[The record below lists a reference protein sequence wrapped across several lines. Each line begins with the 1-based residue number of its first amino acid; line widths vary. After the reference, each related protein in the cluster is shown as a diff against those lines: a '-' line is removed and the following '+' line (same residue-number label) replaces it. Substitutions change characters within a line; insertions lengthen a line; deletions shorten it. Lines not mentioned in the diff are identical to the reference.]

1 MGLDATGGQ
10 PAGEA
15 ELPKE
20 HLLRAV
26 LDGTTDAVFVK
37 DRTGRY
43 LVINAAGAG
52 YLGHTV
58 AEVVGRRDDELWPPA
73 TARQIMAHDRQ
84 VMETGE
90 PQSFEAALPVADSA
104 RIFLSTKAPYR
115 DPEGRVVGLIG
126 ISRDI
131 TERKRIEQA
140 LRESEERVAR
150 ILESAMDA
158 IVAID
163 GQRTIQLFNA
173 AAEDVFRCSAAE
185 AVGQPFD
192 RFASPALRDMLT
204 RCQRAFAQNQVKKRY
219 VWVPGGLVARR
230 ADGEEF
236 PIEATISRVEQA
248 HQPLL
253 TLILRDVNERRRAEE
268 ELRKLQLE
276 NLYLHEEV
284 RTSHGPDEMVGESP
298 AIRRVFDAIEQVAA
312 TDATVLITGET
323 GTGKELVAR
332 AIHARSARRPAMLVK
347 VNCAALPGGLVESEL
362 FGHEKGA
369 FTGAIARKIGR
380 FELAHGGTIFLDEI
394 GDLPLELQA
403 KLLRVL
409 QEGEFERVGGA
420 EMRRVDVRVIAATNQ
435 HIENAVAEG
444 RFREDLY
451 YRLHVFPIHVPPLR
465 ERPED
470 IPLLA
475 RHFALTCGKKM
486 GKRIESIPP
495 DMMHALRGHA
505 WPGNVRELHNVI
517 ERAVILSR
525 GGVLELG
532 EWPAAPV
539 RAAGSSE
546 GNGTTPPS
554 LRDVER
560 QHIIKMLERTGWRVS
575 GAKGAAAILGLKPTT
590 LESRMKNLGIHR
602 PA

>member
-1 MGLDATGGQ
+1 MGLDA
-10 PAGEA
+10 AGERSNGA
-15 ELPKE
+15 AALPRE

-52 YLGHTV
+52 YLGRTV
-58 AEVVGRRDDELWPPA
+58 PEVVGRRDDELWPAA
-73 TARQIMAHDRQ
+73 TARQIRAHDRQ
-84 VMETGE
+84 VMEAGE
-90 PQSFEAALPVADSA
+90 ARSFEATLPVAGST
-104 RIFLSTKAPYR
+104 RVFLSTKTPYR
-115 DPEGRVVGLIG
+115 DADGRVVGLIG

-158 IVAID
+158 IVALD
-163 GQRTIQLFNA
+163 AQRTIQLFNA

-185 AVGQPFD
+185 AVGHPFD
-192 RFASPALRDMLT
+192 RFATPALRDVLV
-204 RCQRAFAQNQVKKRY
+204 RCQRAFAENRVKKRY
-219 VWVPGGLVARR
+219 VWVPGGLSARR

-236 PIEATISRVEQA
+236 PIEATISRVEQS

-253 TLILRDVNERRRAEE
+253 TLILRDVNERRQAEE

-284 RTSHGPDEMVGESP
+284 RTSLGPDEMVGESD
-298 AIRRVFDAIEQVAA
+298 AVRRVFDSIDQVAA

-332 AIHARSARRPAMLVK
+332 AIHARSARRQAMLVK

-369 FTGAIARKIGR
+369 FTGALARKIGR

-394 GDLPLELQA
+394 GDLPPELQA

-409 QEGEFERVGGA
+409 QEGEFERVGGV
-420 EMRRVDVRVIAATNQ
+420 ETRRVDVRVLAATNRPL
-435 HIENAVAEG
+435 EKAVAEG
-444 RFREDLY
+444 RFREDLF

-465 ERPED
+465 DRLDD
-470 IPLLA
+470 IALLA

-486 GKRIESIPP
+486 GKRIESIPA
-495 DMMHALRGHA
+495 DMMDALRRHT
-505 WPGNVRELHNVI
+505 WPGNVRELQNVI

-525 GGVLELG
+525 GGMLELG
-532 EWPAAPV
+532 EWPAVPIRPTDGGAGDGSPV
-539 RAAGSSE
+539 A
-546 GNGTTPPS
+546 
-554 LRDVER
+554 LCD
-560 QHIIKMLERTGWRVS
+560 LERRHILKTLERAGWRVS
-575 GAKGAAAILGLKPTT
+575 GDKGAAALLGLRPTT
-590 LESRMKNLGIHR
+590 LESRMKKLGIRR
-602 PA
+602 PG